1 MKKSMKNTLLVAVLA
16 AAATLAACG
25 GGDDGSSKVTPTA
38 TPSPTPASTTAPA
51 TPACAVSGTTVT
63 VPKDGSCTHS
73 DPKVNGG
80 AAQTYS
86 CSNGRVSSNG
96 ISGVTVALGDYT
108 YKCAS

>member
-25 GGDDGSSKVTPTA
+25 GGNDGNSKVTPTA
-38 TPSPTPASTTAPA
+38 TPSPTPAPA
-51 TPACAVSGTTVT
+51 ATACAVSGTTVT

-73 DPKVNGG
+73 NPKFNSG
-80 AAQTYS
+80 AVQTYS